1 MEVDALDQ
9 DDLNR
14 DRVRQLLRRYGILFR
29 ELLERELPPLQW
41 PAVFRTLRLMELAG
55 EVLSGHFFEGIP
67 GLQFLQPACLSL
79 LQKGL
84 PAEAFYWISA
94 QDPASP
100 CGLGLPIAGLPPRQ
114 AGAHLVF
121 HGSRLVLASRA
132 RGRELEVRVSPEDPL
147 LARAMELFRSHF
159 RREFAPW
166 NIVRVARINGQPAR
180 SSPYRRPLLEL
191 GFTEE
196 YRGLVLRARY

>member
-1 MEVDALDQ
+1 VDALEQ
-9 DDLNR
+9 EDLSR
-14 DRVRQLLRRYGILFR
+14 DRARQLLRRYGILFR

-41 PAVFRTLRLMELAG
+41 PAVFRALRLMELAG

-67 GLQFLQPACLSL
+67 GLQFLQPAALSL
-79 LQKGL
+79 LERGL
-84 PAEAFYWISA
+84 PAEALYWISA

-114 AGAHLVF
+114 AGTHLVF
-121 HGSRLVLASRA
+121 HGSRLVLVSKG
-132 RGRELEVRVSPEDPL
+132 RGRELEVCVSPEDPL
-147 LARAMELFRSHF
+147 LARAMELFRAHF

-191 GFTEE
+191 GFMEE
-196 YRGLVLRARY
+196 YCGLALRARY